1 MLDKRTRHRREADYK
16 GTHCLCV
23 PRLIIDLWK
32 GVVSELSIVR
42 ER

>member
-1 MLDKRTRHRREADYK
+1 MLDKRTRRRADYK
-16 GTHCLCV
+16 GTHRLGIS
-23 PRLIIDLWK
+23 RLIIDLWK